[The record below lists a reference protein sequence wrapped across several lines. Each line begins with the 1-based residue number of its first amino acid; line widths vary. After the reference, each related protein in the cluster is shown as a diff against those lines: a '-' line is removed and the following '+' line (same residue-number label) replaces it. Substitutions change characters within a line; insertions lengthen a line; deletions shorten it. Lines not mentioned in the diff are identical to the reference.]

1 MSLVHR
7 IPSMMLE
14 CTNVAVGHLTLIL
27 QESHLDDAMEGIFH
41 PERQSS
47 IPEHGHGREDKE
59 GQGYFRSASFDMG
72 AYGHPL
78 EDQVTYFCCCL
89 YVWSVPRLKHGHV
102 YKDIIIYPTCVQQL
116 QTLLWI
122 KRQISEKVKKKIL
135 NKSTNQPN
143 LAASPV
149 RYAKI

>member
-1 MSLVHR
+1 MSLVHH
-7 IPSMMLE
+7 IPRSIMLG
-14 CTNVAVGHLTLIL
+14 CSNVAVGRQTLIL

-78 EDQVTYFCCCL
+78 EDQVLLTLSLFLC
-89 YVWSVPRLKHGHV
+89 VVSVSKLTNGHV
-102 YKDIIIYPTCVQQL
+102 YYDISNVPKQL
-116 QTLLWI
+116 QISLW
-122 KRQISEKVKKKIL
+122 
-135 NKSTNQPN
+135 N
-143 LAASPV
+143 LCS
-149 RYAKI
+149 

>member
-7 IPSMMLE
+7 IPRSIMLR
-14 CTNVAVGHLTLIL
+14 CSNVAVGRQTLIL

-59 GQGYFRSASFDMG
+59 GQGYFRSASLDMG

-78 EDQVTYFCCCL
+78 EDQVTSSLFLCVVSAQAYK
-89 YVWSVPRLKHGHV
+89 WSIHHDH
-102 YKDIIIYPTCVQQL
+102 YDHDH
-116 QTLLWI
+116 
-122 KRQISEKVKKKIL
+122 
-135 NKSTNQPN
+135 
-143 LAASPV
+143 
-149 RYAKI
+149 

>member
-7 IPSMMLE
+7 IPRSIMLG
-14 CTNVAVGHLTLIL
+14 CSNVAVVRQTLIS

-78 EDQVTYFCCCL
+78 EDQVCL
-89 YVWSVPRLKHGHV
+89 TLSILINDHFPMILV
-102 YKDIIIYPTCVQQL
+102 YHCPITIANTIMDYMFLRNK
-116 QTLLWI
+116 
-122 KRQISEKVKKKIL
+122 KRIFLGK
-135 NKSTNQPN
+135 
-143 LAASPV
+143 
-149 RYAKI
+149 

>member
-78 EDQVTYFCCCL
+78 EDQVAYFFVYMCGQCPSL
-89 YVWSVPRLKHGHV
+89 NMVMFTKILSYIPHV
-102 YKDIIIYPTCVQQL
+102 YNNCKLYCGSRDKFL
-116 QTLLWI
+116 R
-122 KRQISEKVKKKIL
+122 K
-135 NKSTNQPN
+135 
-143 LAASPV
+143 
-149 RYAKI
+149 